1 MIREVYK
8 GIMKAVEREL
18 RNQLPSMVFQDEL
31 SSGVRRAGMGD
42 YIVLA
47 DSIAYNQIC
56 RAFRQKGGHIHVTS
70 LDELKKNVQ
79 QMAVRMGMSKGCVD
93 TGYDQL
99 DPSDPETRIGYVSL
113 RMGNTKWK
121 FGLVL
126 SNQVFLAPAM
136 TPQTYNLFFEGI
148 SNAEVILPELDRMQP
163 VLERMTRNI
172 VDDIRK
178 ERLAN
183 EIKDIAN
190 KHNGNEQSR
199 KKNP

>member
-18 RNQLPSMVFQDEL
+18 RSQLPSMVFQDEIP
-31 SSGVRRAGMGD
+31 SGVRRVDMGD
-42 YIVLA
+42 YIALA

-56 RAFRQKGGHIHVTS
+56 RAFRQKGGHIHVSS
-70 LDELKKNVQ
+70 LDELKKHVQ
-79 QMAVRMGMSKGCVD
+79 QMAVRMSMSKGCVD
-93 TGYDQL
+93 TGFDQL
-99 DPSDPETRIGYVSL
+99 DPTDPKTRIGYVSL

-121 FGLVL
+121 FGMVL
-126 SNQVFLAPAM
+126 NNRVFLTPAM

-172 VDDIRK
+172 VADIRK

-190 KHNGNEQSR
+190 KHNGDEQSG
-199 KKNP
+199 KKNS